1 MSHEYLRSATTAL
14 TDDVQMKKKK
24 RPTKVNTA
32 QSDDEAAPVAPVLPS
47 TLERINL
54 DEANL
59 VDDDDLQASLARSRR
74 EAAKKRV
81 TEMKERKKNGM
92 DVEVKVEVD
101 AEEDDGDDV
110 IVMDDTS
117 EFVRNISLIQARPPP
132 VVKSEIV
139 EPVGG
144 AVSMIPYIKKEEGE
158 EDDTPLTELA
168 ATSGGW
174 GPPREDGE
182 ESDSGDV
189 EMNAADVY
197 GGDDLPN
204 AGTDDIKPQLDVEEG
219 SFETTGST
227 ETLVS
232 RGMAS
237 TLNLLRHQGLLE
249 TRTPEQIAADLARKT
264 REAWIWA
271 QRRRD
276 EEREEER
283 RRAKEAGGSK
293 DQGQREYENRMRD
306 AAEARQAVE
315 AFGNYE
321 PVVDIKYH
329 DEFGRDQTPKEVRFV
344 APLARYDT
352 DLFGLGLEA
361 IVAQLPRERIGK
373 HEDGEAIEEDC
384 RGEEATEYGEW
395 RHAPLVCLCIRCSS
409 REDGKRDHGTQCWKQ
424 RVRRLASLFSID

>member
-1 MSHEYLRSATTAL
+1 
-14 TDDVQMKKKK
+14 MKKKK
-24 RPTKVNTA
+24 RATKVNTA
-32 QSDDEAAPVAPVLPS
+32 QSDDESTPVAAVVPS
-47 TLERINL
+47 TVERINL

-74 EAAKKRV
+74 EAAKKRLL
-81 TEMKERKKNGM
+81 EMKERKKNGM
-92 DVEVKVEVD
+92 DVEVKAEV
-101 AEEDDGDDV
+101 EEDDGDDV
-110 IVMDDTS
+110 IIMDDTS

-132 VVKSEIV
+132 VVKAEIV
-139 EPVGG
+139 EPPPVFDG

-158 EDDTPLTELA
+158 EDDVPMTELA
-168 ATSGGW
+168 TNGGW

-182 ESDSGDV
+182 ESDSGDM
-189 EMNAADVY
+189 EMNSADVY

-204 AGTDDIKPQLDVEEG
+204 AGTDDIKPQLDIEDG
-219 SFETTGST
+219 AFETTGST

-264 REAWIWA
+264 REAWIWS

-276 EEREEER
+276 DEREEER

-329 DEFGRDQTPKEVRFV
+329 DEFGRDQTPKEVR
-344 APLARYDT
+344 YSS
-352 DLFGLGLEA
+352 
-361 IVAQLPRERIGK
+361 
-373 HEDGEAIEEDC
+373 
-384 RGEEATEYGEW
+384 
-395 RHAPLVCLCIRCSS
+395 LCS
-409 REDGKRDHGTQCWKQ
+409 
-424 RVRRLASLFSID
+424 